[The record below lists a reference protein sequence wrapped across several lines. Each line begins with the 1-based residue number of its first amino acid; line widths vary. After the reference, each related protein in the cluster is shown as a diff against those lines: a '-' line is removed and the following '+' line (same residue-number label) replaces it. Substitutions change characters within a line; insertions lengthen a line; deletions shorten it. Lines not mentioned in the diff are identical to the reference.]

1 MKILNK
7 IENTIKEVANKTL
20 TLKDKLYM
28 GYGASFACK
37 DKIGNTNKQIEIIAN
52 HVDESSENTEEFPSF
67 KIIKTS
73 SIDGLNSLFRKHS
86 MNLDTDELPIQG
98 SKNLLTSG
106 TLYNIINDL
115 QSQINELKNPS
126 PKK

>member
-7 IENTIKEVANKTL
+7 IENTIKEIANKTL

-28 GYGASFACK
+28 GYGASFVCK
-37 DKIGNTNKQIEIIAN
+37 DKIGNTNKQIEVTAN
-52 HVDESSENTEEFPSF
+52 HIDESSENPDDFPSF
-67 KIIKTS
+67 GVVKTS
-73 SIDGLNSLFRKHS
+73 FIDGTHSLYRKYC
-86 MNLDTDELPIQG
+86 MNLDTDETPTQG

-115 QSQINELKNPS
+115 QS
-126 PKK
+126 